1 MKQKGIKQFVVG
13 TALGGVGLFLLYFYI
28 FRYNNL
34 IKTWDHSTYW
44 LTTLGQKYAVAS
56 DSFFTTIKNIFFSI
70 NHDDYNL
77 LASFLLQPIFIFSS
91 GSFFAYGMS
100 IFLVGVLPIY
110 FIYSF
115 LFRKIFPENK
125 NHILFLLCFIGPF
138 LLSPS
143 LHVPCADGYLD
154 IIGLIPIGIILYC
167 TYQYNFEKLDWK
179 KTVILSVCFLL
190 TIILRRYY
198 VYFTVSYFITLAI
211 VYTVEKFIFKMK
223 NDWFHQGLHV
233 FIVGIL
239 FSIVILLF
247 FHTMIFRIIKGD
259 YASSY
264 SAYSFGNSFYQ
275 ILEII
280 KNMGL
285 GVFILYVFSYIY
297 TWIRHKEKREFFII
311 LLLNLI
317 FTILLFN
324 RVQTMDQHHYY
335 TFLLNM
341 LVPVSILMVD
351 LLKDFKVSRKKGL
364 LVIFV
369 VFVLYIVSNF
379 TFSIFPVQKDPIGL
393 FGKSQISYRS
403 ALREQLKPVMSE
415 LRKLSKD
422 ENTVIYTVASSGLF
436 NNETFANYDLPETSL
451 RNVIIPTPNVDLRD
465 GFSSSLYNANY
476 LLVVSPMQLHLR
488 EQDRQVVSVIYDSLK
503 EDSPI
508 KDNYES
514 IKKWKVS
521 DVTIELY
528 EKTDDYGVEEKEY
541 LKEKFNKRYKKY
553 KDLFENRIME

>member
-223 NDWFHQGLHV
+223 NNW
-233 FIVGIL
+233 
-239 FSIVILLF
+239 
-247 FHTMIFRIIKGD
+247 
-259 YASSY
+259 
-264 SAYSFGNSFYQ
+264 
-275 ILEII
+275 
-280 KNMGL
+280 
-285 GVFILYVFSYIY
+285 
-297 TWIRHKEKREFFII
+297 
-311 LLLNLI
+311 
-317 FTILLFN
+317 
-324 RVQTMDQHHYY
+324 
-335 TFLLNM
+335 
-341 LVPVSILMVD
+341 
-351 LLKDFKVSRKKGL
+351 
-364 LVIFV
+364 
-369 VFVLYIVSNF
+369 
-379 TFSIFPVQKDPIGL
+379 
-393 FGKSQISYRS
+393 
-403 ALREQLKPVMSE
+403 
-415 LRKLSKD
+415 
-422 ENTVIYTVASSGLF
+422 
-436 NNETFANYDLPETSL
+436 
-451 RNVIIPTPNVDLRD
+451 
-465 GFSSSLYNANY
+465 
-476 LLVVSPMQLHLR
+476 
-488 EQDRQVVSVIYDSLK
+488 
-503 EDSPI
+503 
-508 KDNYES
+508 
-514 IKKWKVS
+514 
-521 DVTIELY
+521 
-528 EKTDDYGVEEKEY
+528 
-541 LKEKFNKRYKKY
+541 FNK
-553 KDLFENRIME
+553 